1 MAKFDLKFS
10 NIVKVVLVILLV
22 VGLYNL
28 VYNSNVFNYSMY
40 EGFTPDQIPK
50 ILDTAIDNAI
60 NMYKNVVD
68 IADKASQIK
77 LTKESD
83 IQLLVDAVTGTF
95 QYIAKSNDSING
107 ILTTLPDNLDD
118 NTKQIIFE
126 IKHSSGKA
134 IDYAKMALNKAQ
146 DLNKDV
152 KTTITAFNK
161 FYADND
167 SSNPDAKTVA
177 ADVDN
182 IKSDSLAIQQDISG
196 YISDLAAVVENA
208 NIVVKKLNDL
218 KTSMQV
224 SKEGFD
230 NLYPSNVDQSI
241 NCSLM
246 QPYASYKCGPI
257 NPAKF
262 FFDNIEFKPD
272 CCPSTY
278 SSSQGCACLCP
289 QQINYLNSRGGNRTF
304 PTQF

>member
-40 EGFTPDQIPK
+40 EGFTSEQIPK
-50 ILDTAIDNAI
+50 ILDNAID
-60 NMYKNVVD
+60 MYNTVAD
-68 IADKASQIK
+68 FADKASK
-77 LTKESD
+77 LSIDSD
-83 IQLLVDAVTGTF
+83 IKPLVDTLSGTF
-95 QYIAKSNDSING
+95 DHILNSNDLIYA
-107 ILTTLPDNLDD
+107 IIKTFKDNLDD
-118 NTKQIIFE
+118 NTKQIIRDIE
-126 IKHSSGKA
+126 NSLKLTKYYAGLALDKA
-134 IDYAKMALNKAQ
+134 S
-146 DLNKDV
+146 DLNDNV
-152 KTTITAFNK
+152 KTTIKEINTYKTTKTPSELDKINSDIK
-161 FYADND
+161 KVTTELTSYK
-167 SSNPDAKTVA
+167 DAL
-177 ADVDN
+177 ADVV
-182 IKSDSLAIQQDISG
+182 K
-196 YISDLAAVVENA
+196 NA
-208 NIVVKKLNDL
+208 NIVVNKLKDL

-224 SKEGFD
+224 SKESFD
-230 NLYPSNVDQSI
+230 NLYPSKDDQSI

>member
-40 EGFTPDQIPK
+40 EGLDEIKNTVDNHNADPNDKDHPIVKNIKKTVSDAKKKLATDKLATDKDANAEGFAGLFT
-50 ILDTAIDNAI
+50 
-60 NMYKNVVD
+60 
-68 IADKASQIK
+68 
-77 LTKESD
+77 
-83 IQLLVDAVTGTF
+83 
-95 QYIAKSNDSING
+95 SND
-107 ILTTLPDNLDD
+107 
-118 NTKQIIFE
+118 
-126 IKHSSGKA
+126 
-134 IDYAKMALNKAQ
+134 
-146 DLNKDV
+146 
-152 KTTITAFNK
+152 
-161 FYADND
+161 
-167 SSNPDAKTVA
+167 
-177 ADVDN
+177 
-182 IKSDSLAIQQDISG
+182 
-196 YISDLAAVVENA
+196 
-208 NIVVKKLNDL
+208 
-218 KTSMQV
+218 
-224 SKEGFD
+224 
-230 NLYPSNVDQSI
+230 DQSI

-304 PTQF
+304 PTEY

>member
-28 VYNSNVFNYSMY
+28 VYNSNVFNYNMY
-40 EGFTPDQIPK
+40 EGFTSEQIPK
-50 ILDTAIDNAI
+50 ILDNAID
-60 NMYKNVVD
+60 MYKNVVD
-68 IADKASQIK
+68 FADKASQIK
-77 LTKESD
+77 LTKKSD

-95 QYIAKSNDSING
+95 QYIANSNDAING
-107 ILTTLPDNLDD
+107 ILTTLQDD
-118 NTKQIIFE
+118 NTKQIIFD

-134 IDYAKMALNKAQ
+134 IDYAKMALNKAS
-146 DLNKDV
+146 DLNKDEN
-152 KTTITAFNK
+152 TIIKDFNK
-161 FYADND
+161 FDADYY
-167 SSNPDAKTVA
+167 SSKTVA

-182 IKSDSLAIQQDISG
+182 IKSDSLAIKQDISG
-196 YISDLAAVVENA
+196 YISDLASVVENA
-208 NIVVKKLNDL
+208 NIVVIKLQDL
-218 KTSMQV
+218 KTSMQA
-224 SKEGFD
+224 SKKESFT